1 MKMTKKDFDFL
12 VERLEENNLSFVEYN
27 DDKYQVRIGK
37 GPMFAGGGNVG
48 TDEATSVDSSNTNL
62 IDVKVPIVGN
72 IYYTKA
78 PGEPNFVN
86 VGDEVKVGDVI
97 AIVEAMKVMNE
108 VKSEHAGIVTE
119 ICVEGGTFV
128 DANTVIMK
136 LK

>member
-1 MKMTKKDFDFL
+1 MKTFAEYLAEQDVTAKDLQVLSESL
-12 VERLEENNLSFVEYN
+12 VSEWTPELEAKVDAALEEFTATYMNEDGTYN
-27 DDKYQVRIGK
+27 IEKFNDI
-37 GPMFAGGGNVG
+37 
-48 TDEATSVDSSNTNL
+48 
-62 IDVKVPIVGN
+62 
-72 IYYTKA
+72 
-78 PGEPNFVN
+78 
-86 VGDEVKVGDVI
+86 KVGDVI